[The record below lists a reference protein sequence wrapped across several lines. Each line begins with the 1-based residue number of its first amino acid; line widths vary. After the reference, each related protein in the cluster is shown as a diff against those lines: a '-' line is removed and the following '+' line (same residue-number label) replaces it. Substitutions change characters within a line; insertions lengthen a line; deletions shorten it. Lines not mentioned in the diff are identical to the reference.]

1 MRSAMPT
8 EPQPVT
14 VSEIVHRAVEVCET
28 STSDSLDALLVRFE
42 DDDRPITAVEDVEE
56 MLDMALG
63 PSEFDDLDAEVTMAR
78 AVILYLAHRR
88 DELDE
93 DRLELLRL
101 AARAEFSGNPPA
113 HVEAWLNDQGVS
125 A

>member
-1 MRSAMPT
+1 MPT
-8 EPQPVT
+8 EPEPVT